1 MLLTIAI
8 PAHNKSSFLN
18 EAISSIKDEEG
29 FGKDFDIVISD
40 NSLNDKISELYKK
53 KFSQN
58 PYIEHINSKDFDS
71 LDSNVNRSIEI
82 SKAKYVW
89 IFGDDD
95 ILVPGITKTIVNF
108 LKQNHPDLLV
118 LNSQSFRD
126 SELIESSRLPKNIRN
141 YYSENQNDEFLID
154 LGGYLTFV
162 GCILVKRKLWIEN
175 YNKSKIGSYFA
186 HIDCLASLKKNR
198 KVHYFPNPS
207 IKMRLGS
214 QTWLDKSFQI
224 WYLLYPNIIWGLENY
239 SNYAKEKVITRTPL
253 NSIKAMLAARAYG
266 RINYKIYKKYFLSSN
281 KVFLINKILVFFIVL
296 IPKKFMALI
305 YSSYISFLKKNHNS
319 NFSPKLAKAQL
330 NKKSTF

>member
-8 PAHNKSSFLN
+8 PAHNKYHFLN
-18 EAISSIKDEEG
+18 EAIYSIINEKG
-29 FGKDFDIVISD
+29 FGIDFDILISD
-40 NSLNDKISELYKK
+40 NSLNDEIEELYKK

-58 PYIEHINSKDFDS
+58 PNIQHVNSKHFDS
-71 LDSNVNRSIEI
+71 LDSNVNRSIEV
-82 SKAKYVW
+82 SKSKYIW

-95 ILVPGITKTIVNF
+95 ILVPGITTSILNF
-108 LKQNHPDLLV
+108 LKRNQPDLLV
-118 LNSQSFRD
+118 LNSQSFKD
-126 SELIESSRLPKNIRN
+126 SNLIESSRLPSNIKN

-186 HIDCLASLKKNR
+186 HIDCLASLKNNR

-224 WYLLYPNIIWGLENY
+224 WYLFYPDIIWGLENY
-239 SNYAKEKVITRTPL
+239 SNNAKGKVISRNPL
-253 NSIKAMLAARAYG
+253 NSLKSMLAAGAYG
-266 RINYKIYKKYFLSSN
+266 RINFKIYNKYFLLSKKVFFIN
-281 KVFLINKILVFFIVL
+281 KVLVFLIVL
-296 IPKKFMALI
+296 TPKKVLALI
-305 YSSYISFLKKNHNS
+305 YSFYISIFKKSHNS

-330 NKKSTF
+330 NIK

>member
-126 SELIESSRLPKNIRN
+126 SELIEYFSSFSPL
-141 YYSENQNDEFLID
+141 YW
-154 LGGYLTFV
+154 V
-162 GCILVKRKLWIEN
+162 
-175 YNKSKIGSYFA
+175 A
-186 HIDCLASLKKNR
+186 LASNSLPSELLSFPSIDQYSAVLKDSISISLSTMRR
-198 KVHYFPNPS
+198 KV
-207 IKMRLGS
+207 G
-214 QTWLDKSFQI
+214 D
-224 WYLLYPNIIWGLENY
+224 
-239 SNYAKEKVITRTPL
+239 
-253 NSIKAMLAARAYG
+253 
-266 RINYKIYKKYFLSSN
+266 
-281 KVFLINKILVFFIVL
+281 
-296 IPKKFMALI
+296 
-305 YSSYISFLKKNHNS
+305 
-319 NFSPKLAKAQL
+319 
-330 NKKSTF
+330 